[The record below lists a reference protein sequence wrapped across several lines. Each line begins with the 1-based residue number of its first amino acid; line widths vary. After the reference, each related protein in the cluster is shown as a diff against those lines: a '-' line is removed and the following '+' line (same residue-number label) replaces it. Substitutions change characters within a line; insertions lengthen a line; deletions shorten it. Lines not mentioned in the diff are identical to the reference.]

1 MANKMV
7 GKGKLPV
14 ESEDAQKLRFQAEL
28 EFVQCLANPN
38 YLHFL
43 AQRGF
48 FKDSNFINYL
58 KYLLHWKDPE
68 MAKYLKY
75 PMCLYFLDLLQYEH
89 FRREIVNAQCC
100 KFIDDQAI
108 LLWQHYTRRRTRLTS
123 LGTTSLTGLAV
134 GGQPVGGGVQGPL
147 LSNEPLPMAN
157 NNNNT
162 NSTNANN
169 PQAPGQQQQ
178 QNGAPMIQQNGLSNN
193 TGMSGGVMGSGAR
206 DGGGVNL
213 SGQKVS

>member
-14 ESEDAQKLRFQAEL
+14 ESEDAQKLRFQVEL

-48 FKDSNFINYL
+48 FKDNAFINYL
-58 KYLLHWKDPE
+58 KYLLYWKDPE
-68 MAKYLKY
+68 YAKYLKY

-100 KFIDDQAI
+100 KFIDDQTI
-108 LLWQHYTRRRTRLTS
+108 LLWQHYTRRRTRLSS

-134 GGQPVGGGVQGPL
+134 GGQPVGGGVQGTL
-147 LSNEPLPMAN
+147 LSNEPVPLAT

-169 PQAPGQQQQ
+169 IQQQQQPPTQQQQ
-178 QNGAPMIQQNGLSNN
+178 QNGGPMVQQNGLPNN
-193 TGMSGGVMGSGAR
+193 TGMPGVVLGASGGG
-206 DGGGVNL
+206 NI